1 MAKKAE
7 SPQSAKRPRVQADS
21 AENGRRGTVRV
32 VPLQRACRTLDCDYQ
47 VAWKYY
53 ARGILKGYK
62 RRGRI
67 FVTEAS
73 LNALVAALLGNGA

>member
-7 SPQSAKRPRVQADS
+7 ISQSEKQEKVQATS
-21 AENGRRGTVRV
+21 AENGRRGKVRV
-32 VPLQRACRTLDCDYQ
+32 VSLAHACRKLDCDYQ

-53 ARGILKGYK
+53 TRGMLKGYK

-73 LNALVAALLGNGA
+73 LNKLVAALLGNGA